1 MNNSIINATILLLIA
16 GVFFVTN
23 DAIISFLSKTNVKFY
38 HFIFYGIP
46 VFLCFPLYLLV
57 TSNLVKNLKCSNYYP
72 PIIRG
77 ILNIPLPFTA
87 FVALENIK
95 LPEFTTLN
103 MTAPLMATVF
113 AIFFLKEKLNKFT
126 YLSLLIGFVGVTFVI
141 KPGFDAFNIFYLVTL
156 FGVLLITI
164 TTFIVNKY
172 NHVSSNIGFFLY
184 GGFLVH
190 LISIPLF
197 IIDPLF
203 VSLFEYIL
211 ILTASIFINL
221 AMLFATTA
229 FRIAQK
235 HYASV
240 FPLVYLQVLW
250 SSLIGI
256 YIFNEYMDIFSYLG
270 AFLIVLSGIIAIPSQ
285 IKQLKD
291 SIK

>member
-1 MNNSIINATILLLIA
+1 MNKSITNASILLLIA

-23 DAIISFLSKTNVKFY
+23 DAIINYLSQTEVKFF

-46 VFLCFPLYLLV
+46 VFLCFPLYLIITGKLI
-57 TSNLVKNLKCSNYYP
+57 KNLKCSNYYP

-77 ILNIPLPFTA
+77 ILNIPLPLTA

-103 MTAPLMATVF
+103 MTAPLMGTLF
-113 AIFFLKEKLNKFT
+113 AIFFLKEKLNKLT
-126 YLSLLIGFVGVTFVI
+126 YLSLFTGFIGVSFVI
-141 KPGFDAFNIFYLVTL
+141 QPGFDTFNIFYLVTL

-172 NHVSSNIGFFLY
+172 NDVASNIGFFLY
-184 GGFLVH
+184 GGILVH

-197 IIDPLF
+197 ILNPLT
-203 VSLFEYIL
+203 VSLLEYSL
-211 ILTASIFINL
+211 IIIASIFVNL
-221 AMLFATTA
+221 AMFFATTA

-240 FPLVYLQVLW
+240 FPLAYLQVLW

-256 YIFNEYMDIFSYLG
+256 YIFNEYMNLYAYIGS
-270 AFLIVLSGIIAIPSQ
+270 FLIVMSGIISLPSQ
-285 IKQLKD
+285 IKQLRD
-291 SIK
+291 S

>member
-1 MNNSIINATILLLIA
+1 MNKSITNATILLLIA

-23 DAIISFLSKTNVKFY
+23 DAIINFLSQTEVKFF

-46 VFLCFPLYLLV
+46 VFLCFPLYLIITGKLI
-57 TSNLVKNLKCSNYYP
+57 KNLKCSNYYP

-87 FVALENIK
+87 FAALENIK

-103 MTAPLMATVF
+103 MTAPLMGTLF
-113 AIFFLKEKLNKFT
+113 AIFFLKEKLNKLT
-126 YLSLLIGFVGVTFVI
+126 YLSLFTGFIGVSFVI
-141 KPGFDAFNIFYLVTL
+141 QPGFDTFNIFYLVTL

-172 NHVSSNIGFFLY
+172 NDVASNIGYFLY
-184 GGFLVH
+184 GGILVH

-197 IIDPLF
+197 ILNPLT
-203 VSLFEYIL
+203 VSLLEYSL
-211 ILTASIFINL
+211 IIIASIFVNL
-221 AMLFATTA
+221 AMFFATIA

-240 FPLVYLQVLW
+240 FPLAYLQVLW

-256 YIFNEYMDIFSYLG
+256 YIFNEYMNLYAYIGS
-270 AFLIVLSGIIAIPSQ
+270 FLIVMSGIISLPSQ
-285 IKQLKD
+285 IKQLRD
-291 SIK
+291 S

>member
-1 MNNSIINATILLLIA
+1 MNKSITNATILLLIA

-23 DAIISFLSKTNVKFY
+23 DAIINYLSQTEVKFF

-46 VFLCFPLYLLV
+46 VFLCFPLYLITTGKLI
-57 TSNLVKNLKCSNYYP
+57 KNLKCSNYYP

-103 MTAPLMATVF
+103 MTAPLMGTLF
-113 AIFFLKEKLNKFT
+113 AIFFLKEKLNKLT
-126 YLSLLIGFVGVTFVI
+126 YLSLFTGFIGVSFVI
-141 KPGFDAFNIFYLVTL
+141 QPGFDTFNIFYLVTL

-172 NHVSSNIGFFLY
+172 NDVASNIGFFLY
-184 GGFLVH
+184 GGILVH

-197 IIDPLF
+197 ILNPLT
-203 VSLFEYIL
+203 VSLLEYSL
-211 ILTASIFINL
+211 IIIASIFINL
-221 AMLFATTA
+221 AMFFATTA

-240 FPLVYLQVLW
+240 FPLAYLQVLW

-256 YIFNEYMDIFSYLG
+256 YIFNEYMNLYAYIGS
-270 AFLIVLSGIIAIPSQ
+270 FLIVMSGIISLPSQ
-285 IKQLKD
+285 IKQLRD
-291 SIK
+291 S

>member
-1 MNNSIINATILLLIA
+1 MNKSITNATILLLIA

-23 DAIISFLSKTNVKFY
+23 DAIINFLSQTEVKFF

-46 VFLCFPLYLLV
+46 VFLCFPLYLIITGKLI
-57 TSNLVKNLKCSNYYP
+57 KNLKCSNYYP

-103 MTAPLMATVF
+103 MTAPLMGTLF
-113 AIFFLKEKLNKFT
+113 AIFFLKEKLNKLT
-126 YLSLLIGFVGVTFVI
+126 YLSLFTGFIGVSFVI
-141 KPGFDAFNIFYLVTL
+141 QPGFDTFNIFYLVTL

-172 NHVSSNIGFFLY
+172 NDVASNIGFFLY
-184 GGFLVH
+184 GGILVH

-197 IIDPLF
+197 ILNPLT
-203 VSLFEYIL
+203 VSLLEYSL
-211 ILTASIFINL
+211 IIIASIFVNL
-221 AMLFATTA
+221 AMFFATIA

-240 FPLVYLQVLW
+240 FPLAYLQVLW

-256 YIFNEYMDIFSYLG
+256 YIFNEYMNLYAYIGS
-270 AFLIVLSGIIAIPSQ
+270 FLIVMSGIISLPSQ
-285 IKQLKD
+285 IKQLRD
-291 SIK
+291 S

>member
-1 MNNSIINATILLLIA
+1 MNKSITNASILLLIA

-23 DAIISFLSKTNVKFY
+23 DAIINFLSQTEVKFF

-46 VFLCFPLYLLV
+46 VFLCFPLYLIITGKLI
-57 TSNLVKNLKCSNYYP
+57 KNLKCSNYYP

-103 MTAPLMATVF
+103 MTAPLMGTLF
-113 AIFFLKEKLNKFT
+113 AIFFLKEKLNKLT
-126 YLSLLIGFVGVTFVI
+126 YLSLFTGFIGVSFVI
-141 KPGFDAFNIFYLVTL
+141 QPGFDTFNIFYLVTL

-172 NHVSSNIGFFLY
+172 NDVASNIGYFLY
-184 GGFLVH
+184 GGILVH

-197 IIDPLF
+197 ILNPLT
-203 VSLFEYIL
+203 VSLLEYSL
-211 ILTASIFINL
+211 IIIASIFINL
-221 AMLFATTA
+221 AMFFATTA
-229 FRIAQK
+229 FRIAQQ

-256 YIFNEYMDIFSYLG
+256 YIFNEYMNLYAYIGS
-270 AFLIVLSGIIAIPSQ
+270 FLIVMSGIISLPSQ
-285 IKQLKD
+285 IKQLRD
-291 SIK
+291 S

>member
-1 MNNSIINATILLLIA
+1 MNKSITNATILLLIA

-23 DAIISFLSKTNVKFY
+23 DAIINFLSQTEVKFF

-46 VFLCFPLYLLV
+46 VFLCFPLYLIITGKLI
-57 TSNLVKNLKCSNYYP
+57 KNLKCSNYYP

-103 MTAPLMATVF
+103 MTAPLMGTLF
-113 AIFFLKEKLNKFT
+113 AIFFLKEKLNKLT
-126 YLSLLIGFVGVTFVI
+126 YLSLFTGFIGVSFVI
-141 KPGFDAFNIFYLVTL
+141 QPGFDTFNIFYLVTL

-172 NHVSSNIGFFLY
+172 NDVASNIGFFLY
-184 GGFLVH
+184 GGILVH

-197 IIDPLF
+197 ILNPLT
-203 VSLFEYIL
+203 VSLLEYSL
-211 ILTASIFINL
+211 IIIASIFVNL
-221 AMLFATTA
+221 AMFFATTA

-256 YIFNEYMDIFSYLG
+256 YIFNEYMNLYAYIGS
-270 AFLIVLSGIIAIPSQ
+270 FLIVMSGIISLPSQ
-285 IKQLKD
+285 IKQLRD
-291 SIK
+291 S

>member
-1 MNNSIINATILLLIA
+1 MNKSITNATILLLIA

-23 DAIISFLSKTNVKFY
+23 DAIINFLSQTEVKFF

-46 VFLCFPLYLLV
+46 VFLCFPLYLITTGKLI
-57 TSNLVKNLKCSNYYP
+57 KNLKCSNYYP

-103 MTAPLMATVF
+103 MTAPLMGTLF
-113 AIFFLKEKLNKFT
+113 AIFFLKEKLNKLT
-126 YLSLLIGFVGVTFVI
+126 YLSLFTGFIGVSFVI
-141 KPGFDAFNIFYLVTL
+141 QPGFDTFNIFYLVTL

-172 NHVSSNIGFFLY
+172 NDVASNIGFFLY
-184 GGFLVH
+184 GGILVH

-197 IIDPLF
+197 ILNPLT
-203 VSLFEYIL
+203 VSLLEYSL
-211 ILTASIFINL
+211 IIIASIFINL
-221 AMLFATTA
+221 AMFFATTA

-240 FPLVYLQVLW
+240 FPLAYLQVLW

-256 YIFNEYMDIFSYLG
+256 YIFNEYMNLYAYIGS
-270 AFLIVLSGIIAIPSQ
+270 FLIVMSGIISLPSQ
-285 IKQLKD
+285 IKQLRD
-291 SIK
+291 S

>member
-1 MNNSIINATILLLIA
+1 MNKSIINSTILLLIA
-16 GVFFVTN
+16 GTFFVTN
-23 DAIISFLSKTNVKFY
+23 DAIINFLSQTDVKFF

-46 VFLCFPLYLLV
+46 VFLCFPLYLIF
-57 TSNLVKNLKCSNYYP
+57 TGNLIKNLKCSNYYP

-77 ILNIPLPFTA
+77 ILNIPLPLTA
-87 FVALENIK
+87 FIALENIK

-103 MTAPLMATVF
+103 MTAPLMGTIF
-113 AIFFLKEKLNKFT
+113 AVFFLKEKLNKFT
-126 YLSLLIGFVGVTFVI
+126 YLSLFIGFIGVTFVI
-141 KPGFDAFNIFYLVTL
+141 QPGFDTFNIFYLVTL

-172 NHVSSNIGFFLY
+172 NYVASNIGFFLY
-184 GGFLVH
+184 GGILVH
-190 LISIPLF
+190 MISIPLF
-197 IIDPLF
+197 IMDPLI
-203 VSLFEYIL
+203 VSSFEYLL
-211 ILTASIFINL
+211 IIIASIFINL
-221 AMLFATTA
+221 AMFFATTA

-256 YIFNEYMDIFSYLG
+256 YIFNEYMNLYAYMG
-270 AFLIVLSGIIAIPSQ
+270 AFLIVISGIISLPSQ

-291 SIK
+291 S

>member
-1 MNNSIINATILLLIA
+1 MNKSITNATILLLIA

-23 DAIISFLSKTNVKFY
+23 DAIINFLSQTEVKFF

-46 VFLCFPLYLLV
+46 VFLCFPLYLIITGKLI
-57 TSNLVKNLKCSNYYP
+57 KNLKCSNYYP

-103 MTAPLMATVF
+103 MTAPLMGTLF
-113 AIFFLKEKLNKFT
+113 AIFFLKEKLNKLT
-126 YLSLLIGFVGVTFVI
+126 YLSLFTGFIGVSFVI
-141 KPGFDAFNIFYLVTL
+141 QPGFDTFNIFYLVTL

-172 NHVSSNIGFFLY
+172 NDAASNIGYFLY
-184 GGFLVH
+184 GGILVH

-197 IIDPLF
+197 ILNPLT
-203 VSLFEYIL
+203 VSLLEYSL
-211 ILTASIFINL
+211 IIIASIFVNL
-221 AMLFATTA
+221 AMFFATIA

-240 FPLVYLQVLW
+240 FPLAYLQVLW

-256 YIFNEYMDIFSYLG
+256 YIFNEYMNLYAYIGS
-270 AFLIVLSGIIAIPSQ
+270 FLIVMSGIISLPSQ
-285 IKQLKD
+285 IKQLRD
-291 SIK
+291 S

>member
-1 MNNSIINATILLLIA
+1 MNKSIINSTILLLVA
-16 GVFFVTN
+16 GTFFVTN
-23 DAIISFLSKTNVKFY
+23 DAIINFLSQTDVKFY

-46 VFLCFPLYLLV
+46 VFLCFPLYLIINGKLIE
-57 TSNLVKNLKCSNYYP
+57 NLKCSNYYP

-77 ILNIPLPFTA
+77 ILNIPLPLTA

-103 MTAPLMATVF
+103 MTAPLMGTIF

-126 YLSLLIGFVGVTFVI
+126 YLSLFIGFIGVTFVI
-141 KPGFDAFNIFYLVTL
+141 QPGFDTFNIFYLVTL

-172 NHVSSNIGFFLY
+172 NYVASNIGFFLY
-184 GGFLVH
+184 GGILVH
-190 LISIPLF
+190 MISIPLF
-197 IIDPLF
+197 IIDPLI
-203 VSLFEYIL
+203 VSFFEYLL
-211 ILTASIFINL
+211 IIIASIFINL
-221 AMLFATTA
+221 AMFFATTA

-256 YIFNEYMDIFSYLG
+256 YIFNEYMNFYAYIG
-270 AFLIVLSGIIAIPSQ
+270 AFLIVISGIISLPSQ

-291 SIK
+291 S

>member
-1 MNNSIINATILLLIA
+1 MNKSITNATILLLIA

-23 DAIISFLSKTNVKFY
+23 DAIINFLSQTEVKFF

-46 VFLCFPLYLLV
+46 VFLCFPLYLIITGKLI
-57 TSNLVKNLKCSNYYP
+57 KNLKCSNYYP

-103 MTAPLMATVF
+103 MTAPLMGTLF
-113 AIFFLKEKLNKFT
+113 AIFFLKEKLNKLT
-126 YLSLLIGFVGVTFVI
+126 YLSLFTGFIGVSFVI
-141 KPGFDAFNIFYLVTL
+141 QPGFDTFNIFYLVTL

-172 NHVSSNIGFFLY
+172 NDVASNIGFFLY
-184 GGFLVH
+184 GGILVH

-197 IIDPLF
+197 ILNPLT
-203 VSLFEYIL
+203 VSLLEYSL
-211 ILTASIFINL
+211 IIIASIFVNL
-221 AMLFATTA
+221 AMFFATTA

-240 FPLVYLQVLW
+240 FPLAYLQVLW

-256 YIFNEYMDIFSYLG
+256 YIFNEYMNLYAYIGS
-270 AFLIVLSGIIAIPSQ
+270 FLIVMSGIISLPSQ
-285 IKQLKD
+285 IKQLRD
-291 SIK
+291 S

>member
-1 MNNSIINATILLLIA
+1 MNKSIINSTILLLIA
-16 GVFFVTN
+16 GTFFVTN
-23 DAIISFLSKTNVKFY
+23 DAIINFLSQTDVKFF

-46 VFLCFPLYLLV
+46 VFLCFPLYLIFTGSLI
-57 TSNLVKNLKCSNYYP
+57 KNLKCSNYYP

-77 ILNIPLPFTA
+77 ILNVPLPLTA
-87 FVALENIK
+87 FIALENIK

-103 MTAPLMATVF
+103 MTAPLMGTFF
-113 AIFFLKEKLNKFT
+113 AIIFLKEKLNKFT
-126 YLSLLIGFVGVTFVI
+126 YLSLFVGFTGVIFVI
-141 KPGFDAFNIFYLVTL
+141 QPGFDSFNYFYLVTL

-172 NHVSSNIGFFLY
+172 NYVASNIGFFLY
-184 GGFLVH
+184 GGIIVH

-197 IIDPLF
+197 IMDPLI
-203 VSLFEYIL
+203 VSFFEYSL
-211 ILTASIFINL
+211 IIIASIFINL
-221 AMLFATTA
+221 AMFFATTA

-256 YIFNEYMDIFSYLG
+256 YIFNEYMNFYAYLG
-270 AFLIVLSGIIAIPSQ
+270 AFFIVISGIISLPSQ
-285 IKQLKD
+285 IKQLKEG
-291 SIK
+291 

>member
-1 MNNSIINATILLLIA
+1 MNKSITNASILLLIA

-23 DAIISFLSKTNVKFY
+23 DAIINYLSQTEVKFF

-46 VFLCFPLYLLV
+46 VFLCFPLYLIITGKLI
-57 TSNLVKNLKCSNYYP
+57 KNLKCSNYYP

-103 MTAPLMATVF
+103 MTAPLMGTLF
-113 AIFFLKEKLNKFT
+113 AIFFLKEKLNKLT
-126 YLSLLIGFVGVTFVI
+126 YLSLFTGFIGVSFVI
-141 KPGFDAFNIFYLVTL
+141 QPGFDTFNIFYLVTL

-172 NHVSSNIGFFLY
+172 NDVASNIGYFLY
-184 GGFLVH
+184 GGILVH

-197 IIDPLF
+197 ILNPLT
-203 VSLFEYIL
+203 VSLLEYSL
-211 ILTASIFINL
+211 IIIASIFINL
-221 AMLFATTA
+221 AMFFATTA

-256 YIFNEYMDIFSYLG
+256 YIFNEYMNLYAYIGS
-270 AFLIVLSGIIAIPSQ
+270 FLIVMSGIISLPSQ
-285 IKQLKD
+285 IKQLRD
-291 SIK
+291 S

>member
-1 MNNSIINATILLLIA
+1 MNKSITNATILLLIA

-23 DAIISFLSKTNVKFY
+23 DAIINFLSQTEVKFF

-46 VFLCFPLYLLV
+46 VFLCFPLYLIITGKLI
-57 TSNLVKNLKCSNYYP
+57 KNLKCSNYYP

-77 ILNIPLPFTA
+77 ILNIPLPLTA

-103 MTAPLMATVF
+103 MTAPLMGTLF
-113 AIFFLKEKLNKFT
+113 AIFFLKEKLNKLT
-126 YLSLLIGFVGVTFVI
+126 YLSLFTGFIGVSFVI
-141 KPGFDAFNIFYLVTL
+141 QPGFDTFNIFYLVTL

-172 NHVSSNIGFFLY
+172 NDVASNIGYFLY
-184 GGFLVH
+184 GGILVH

-197 IIDPLF
+197 ILNPLT
-203 VSLFEYIL
+203 VSLLEYSL
-211 ILTASIFINL
+211 IIIASIFVNL
-221 AMLFATTA
+221 AMFFATTA

-240 FPLVYLQVLW
+240 FPLAYLQVLW

-256 YIFNEYMDIFSYLG
+256 YIFNEYMNLYAYIGS
-270 AFLIVLSGIIAIPSQ
+270 FLIVMSGIISLPSQ
-285 IKQLKD
+285 IKQLRD
-291 SIK
+291 S

>member
-1 MNNSIINATILLLIA
+1 MNKSITNATILLLIA

-23 DAIISFLSKTNVKFY
+23 DAIINFLSQTEVKFF

-46 VFLCFPLYLLV
+46 VFLCFPLYLITTGKLI
-57 TSNLVKNLKCSNYYP
+57 KNLKCSNYYP

-103 MTAPLMATVF
+103 MTAPLMGTLF
-113 AIFFLKEKLNKFT
+113 AIFFLKEKLNKLT
-126 YLSLLIGFVGVTFVI
+126 YLSLFTGFIGVSFVI
-141 KPGFDAFNIFYLVTL
+141 QPGFDTFNIFYLVTL

-172 NHVSSNIGFFLY
+172 NDVASNIGYFLY
-184 GGFLVH
+184 GGILVH

-197 IIDPLF
+197 ILNPLT
-203 VSLFEYIL
+203 VSLLEYSL
-211 ILTASIFINL
+211 IIIASIFVNL
-221 AMLFATTA
+221 AMFFATTA

-240 FPLVYLQVLW
+240 FPLAYLQVLW

-256 YIFNEYMDIFSYLG
+256 YIFNEYMNLYAYIGS
-270 AFLIVLSGIIAIPSQ
+270 FLIVMSGIISLPSQ
-285 IKQLKD
+285 IKQLRD
-291 SIK
+291 S

>member
-1 MNNSIINATILLLIA
+1 MNKSITNASILLLIA

-23 DAIISFLSKTNVKFY
+23 DAIINYLSQTEVKFF

-46 VFLCFPLYLLV
+46 VFLCFPLYLIITGKLIE
-57 TSNLVKNLKCSNYYP
+57 NLKCSNYYP

-103 MTAPLMATVF
+103 MTAPLMGTLF
-113 AIFFLKEKLNKFT
+113 AIFFLKEKLNKLT
-126 YLSLLIGFVGVTFVI
+126 YLSLFTGFIGVSFVI
-141 KPGFDAFNIFYLVTL
+141 QPGFDTFNIFYLVTL

-172 NHVSSNIGFFLY
+172 NDVASNIGYFLY
-184 GGFLVH
+184 GGILVH

-197 IIDPLF
+197 ILNPLT
-203 VSLFEYIL
+203 VSLLEYSL
-211 ILTASIFINL
+211 IIIASIFVNL
-221 AMLFATTA
+221 AMFFATTA

-240 FPLVYLQVLW
+240 FPLAYLQVLW

-256 YIFNEYMDIFSYLG
+256 YIFNEYMNLYAYIGS
-270 AFLIVLSGIIAIPSQ
+270 FLIVMSGIISLPSQ
-285 IKQLKD
+285 IKQLRD
-291 SIK
+291 S

>member
-1 MNNSIINATILLLIA
+1 MNKSITNASILLLIA

-23 DAIISFLSKTNVKFY
+23 DAIINYLSQTEVKFF

-46 VFLCFPLYLLV
+46 VFLCFPLYLIITGKLIE
-57 TSNLVKNLKCSNYYP
+57 NLKCSNYYP

-103 MTAPLMATVF
+103 MTAPLMGTLF

-126 YLSLLIGFVGVTFVI
+126 YLSLFTGFIGVSFVI
-141 KPGFDAFNIFYLVTL
+141 QPGFDTFNIFYLVTL

-172 NHVSSNIGFFLY
+172 NDVASNIGFFLY
-184 GGFLVH
+184 GGILVH

-197 IIDPLF
+197 ILNPLT
-203 VSLFEYIL
+203 VSLLEYSL
-211 ILTASIFINL
+211 IIIASIFVNL
-221 AMLFATTA
+221 AMFFATTA

-240 FPLVYLQVLW
+240 FPLAYLQVLW

-256 YIFNEYMDIFSYLG
+256 YIFNEYMNLYAYIGS
-270 AFLIVLSGIIAIPSQ
+270 FLIVMSGIISLPSQ
-285 IKQLKD
+285 IKQLRD
-291 SIK
+291 S

>member
-1 MNNSIINATILLLIA
+1 MNKSITNATILLLIA

-23 DAIISFLSKTNVKFY
+23 DAIINFLSQTEVKFF

-46 VFLCFPLYLLV
+46 VFLCFPLYLIITGKLI
-57 TSNLVKNLKCSNYYP
+57 KNLKCSNYYP

-103 MTAPLMATVF
+103 MTAPLMGTLF
-113 AIFFLKEKLNKFT
+113 AIFFLKEKLNKLT
-126 YLSLLIGFVGVTFVI
+126 YLSLFTGFIGVSFVI
-141 KPGFDAFNIFYLVTL
+141 QPGFDTFNIFYLVTL

-172 NHVSSNIGFFLY
+172 NDVASNIGYFLY
-184 GGFLVH
+184 GGILVH

-197 IIDPLF
+197 ILNPLT
-203 VSLFEYIL
+203 VSLLEYSL
-211 ILTASIFINL
+211 IIIASIFVNL
-221 AMLFATTA
+221 AMFFATTA

-240 FPLVYLQVLW
+240 FPLAYLQVLW

-256 YIFNEYMDIFSYLG
+256 YIFNEYMNLYAYIGS
-270 AFLIVLSGIIAIPSQ
+270 FLIVMSGIISLPSQ
-285 IKQLKD
+285 IKQLRD
-291 SIK
+291 S

>member
-1 MNNSIINATILLLIA
+1 MNKSIINATILLLIA
-16 GVFFVTN
+16 GTFFVTN
-23 DAIISFLSKTNVKFY
+23 DAIINFLSQTEVKFF

-46 VFLCFPLYLLV
+46 IFLCFPLYLLI
-57 TSNLVKNLKCSNYYP
+57 TGNLTENLKCINYYP

-77 ILNIPLPFTA
+77 ILNIPLPLIA
-87 FVALENIK
+87 FIALENIK

-103 MTAPLMATVF
+103 MTAPLMATIF

-126 YLSLLIGFVGVTFVI
+126 YLSLLTGFIGVTLVI
-141 KPGFDAFNIFYLVTL
+141 QPGFDTFNIFYLVTL

-172 NHVSSNIGFFLY
+172 NYAASNIGFFLY
-184 GGFLVH
+184 GGILVH

-197 IIDPLF
+197 IMDPLT
-203 VSLFEYIL
+203 VSFIEYSL
-211 ILTASIFINL
+211 IIIASIFINL
-221 AMLFATTA
+221 AMFLATTA

-250 SSLIGI
+250 SSIIGV
-256 YIFNEYMDIFSYLG
+256 YVFNEYMNIYAYIG
-270 AFLIVLSGIIAIPSQ
+270 ALMIVLSGVISLPSQ
-285 IKQLKD
+285 IKQLKE
-291 SIK
+291 KY

>member
-1 MNNSIINATILLLIA
+1 MNKSITNATILLLIA

-23 DAIISFLSKTNVKFY
+23 DAIINFLSQTEVKFF

-46 VFLCFPLYLLV
+46 VFLCFPLYLIITGKLI
-57 TSNLVKNLKCSNYYP
+57 KNLKCSNYYP

-103 MTAPLMATVF
+103 MTAPLMGTLF

-126 YLSLLIGFVGVTFVI
+126 YLSLFTGFIGVSFVI
-141 KPGFDAFNIFYLVTL
+141 QPGFDTFNIFYLVTL

-172 NHVSSNIGFFLY
+172 NDVASNIGFFLY
-184 GGFLVH
+184 GGILVH

-197 IIDPLF
+197 ILNPLT
-203 VSLFEYIL
+203 VSLLEYSL
-211 ILTASIFINL
+211 IIIASIFINL
-221 AMLFATTA
+221 AMFFATTA

-256 YIFNEYMDIFSYLG
+256 YIFNEYMNLYAYIGS
-270 AFLIVLSGIIAIPSQ
+270 FLIVMSGIISLPSQ
-285 IKQLKD
+285 IKQLRD
-291 SIK
+291 S

>member
-1 MNNSIINATILLLIA
+1 MNKSITNATILLLIA

-23 DAIISFLSKTNVKFY
+23 DAIINFLSQTEVKFF

-46 VFLCFPLYLLV
+46 VFLCFPLYLITTGKLI
-57 TSNLVKNLKCSNYYP
+57 KNLKCSNYYP

-103 MTAPLMATVF
+103 MTAPLMGTLF
-113 AIFFLKEKLNKFT
+113 AIFFLKEKLNKLT
-126 YLSLLIGFVGVTFVI
+126 YLSLFTGFIGVSFVI
-141 KPGFDAFNIFYLVTL
+141 QPGFDTFNIFYLVTL

-172 NHVSSNIGFFLY
+172 NDVASNIGYFLY
-184 GGFLVH
+184 GGILVH

-197 IIDPLF
+197 ILNPLT
-203 VSLFEYIL
+203 VSLLEYSL
-211 ILTASIFINL
+211 IIIASIFVNL
-221 AMLFATTA
+221 AMFFATIA

-240 FPLVYLQVLW
+240 FPLAYLQVLW

-256 YIFNEYMDIFSYLG
+256 YIFNEYMNLYAYIGS
-270 AFLIVLSGIIAIPSQ
+270 FLIVMSGIISLPSQ
-285 IKQLKD
+285 IKQLRD
-291 SIK
+291 S